1 MFVGFSAADSNS
13 LFLQG
18 ATSITGV
25 SPSGLSPLPGP
36 PALSGSTLIF
46 TKQGQTD
53 NSTPAD
59 VYKLSGS
66 GVVAGQPLNFTLLNN
81 TTGQSFQAGV
91 AYANT
96 TPSFSPVY
104 HFLFENFANE
114 AAYNAVFPG
123 VPLSSADLA
132 FINANGGIS
141 KFTFAGVEDLLAAS
155 TDDWNNLIY
164 AFLNVC
170 DTNCGSGGA
179 VPEPPSLALLGT
191 ALVGFGVFRRRR
203 RAASY
208 GR

>member
-1 MFVGFSAADSNS
+1 MRKLGLTLIGVVGLLTVSSTLPAQATPICTVGPAVPGAGGPSTNGCTTTIVPVAGATFIDAMFVGFSAADSNS

-18 ATSITGV
+18 ATSITAV

-46 TKQGQTD
+46 TNRGQTD

-104 HFLFENFANE
+104 HFLFENFADE
-114 AAYNAVFPG
+114 AA
-123 VPLSSADLA
+123 
-132 FINANGGIS
+132 
-141 KFTFAGVEDLLAAS
+141 
-155 TDDWNNLIY
+155 
-164 AFLNVC
+164 
-170 DTNCGSGGA
+170 
-179 VPEPPSLALLGT
+179 
-191 ALVGFGVFRRRR
+191 
-203 RAASY
+203 
-208 GR
+208 